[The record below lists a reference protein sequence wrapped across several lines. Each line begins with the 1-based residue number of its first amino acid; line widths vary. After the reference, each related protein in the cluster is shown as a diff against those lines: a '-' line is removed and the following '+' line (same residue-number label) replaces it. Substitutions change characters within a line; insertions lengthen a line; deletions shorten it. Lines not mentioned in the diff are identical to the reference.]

1 MTDLT
6 GIAGLTVLIVDDD
19 PDLRSSLCEA
29 LEDAGY
35 TTAQA
40 NNGREAIAWLDQH
53 KLPALIL
60 LDLNMPVMTG
70 WEFLNHQQVD
80 PKLSQVPVVVIT
92 ASGSAKKAAV
102 TASAVLHKPITLDE
116 LLDVVGRFAA
126 SAQAS

>member
-1 MTDLT
+1 MTGVLGLND
-6 GIAGLTVLIVDDD
+6 LTVLVVDDD
-19 PDLRSSLCEA
+19 PDLRTSLCDA

-40 NNGREAIAWLDQH
+40 HNGRDAIDWLGRH

-70 WEFLNHQQVD
+70 WEFLDHKQVD
-80 PKLSQVPVVVIT
+80 PAISQVPVVVIT
-92 ASGSAKKAAV
+92 AIGNAKKAAV
-102 TASAVLHKPITLDE
+102 SASAVLHKPVTLDE
-116 LLDVVGRFAA
+116 LLDVVGRYAA